1 MSRKELSD
9 KALRSMIEEFN
20 KYSSTDNKFLDE
32 TLSEFLFK
40 KFEEIML
47 VQKCPSVLSDEE
59 KKEYRRIVEDT
70 AKFISGLRM
79 RQAWDILK
87 SMENAEEVQSND

>member
-9 KALRSMIEEFN
+9 KALKSMIEEFN
-20 KYSSTDNKFLDE
+20 KYSSADDKFLDE
-32 TLSEFLFK
+32 
-40 KFEEIML
+40 
-47 VQKCPSVLSDEE
+47 SVLSDEE

-79 RQAWDILK
+79 RQAWDILQ

>member
-1 MSRKELSD
+1 
-9 KALRSMIEEFN
+9 
-20 KYSSTDNKFLDE
+20 
-32 TLSEFLFK
+32 
-40 KFEEIML
+40 ML